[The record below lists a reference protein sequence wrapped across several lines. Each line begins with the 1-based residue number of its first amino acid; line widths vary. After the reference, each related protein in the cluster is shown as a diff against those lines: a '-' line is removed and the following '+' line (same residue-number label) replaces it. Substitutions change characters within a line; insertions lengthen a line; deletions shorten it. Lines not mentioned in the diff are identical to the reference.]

1 MRVKNYQKRDYIAA
15 ILFSLTTAV
24 RLGLG
29 LVVVKIIASEGGP
42 EGMGLLGQFM
52 GLLAI
57 VNTFAGGG
65 ISTGLT
71 KYIAQ
76 KRFKGLDSTIYLQT
90 ALAITL
96 LSGVL
101 FAIIL
106 LLCAN
111 WSSKLLFGTDAY
123 SSVIV
128 LLAIFQIFI
137 GLNNFSLAV
146 MNGRKDV
153 IGFST
158 ANILG
163 SVFGVVC
170 MYLVTQNGRIDSLM
184 FGLLLFSTST
194 FLFSPVFLWFR
205 HHEFRHAFKPIY
217 TRLAA
222 HKLIAFSG
230 MQLVTV
236 LTLPM
241 AQIFIRSLIEGR
253 YGWGVVG
260 YWQGVNKISDAYLQF
275 FLVFLANYFLP
286 RLAET
291 AKTEELKSLVFD
303 LLKIILPIC
312 ITSTVIIYV
321 TRYFFID
328 LLFSSTFTP
337 MADYFAFQLIGDVF
351 KISAYTL
358 VFVAISRAM
367 FKVMIYAE
375 ILQSLMLVLFTWIGA
390 IYYGPTGLVTGYAL
404 TYALYFSFALITFL
418 YFARRSR
425 LDLD

>member
-1 MRVKNYQKRDYIAA
+1 
-15 ILFSLTTAV
+15 L
-24 RLGLG
+24 
-29 LVVVKIIASEGGP
+29 
-42 EGMGLLGQFM
+42 
-52 GLLAI
+52 
-57 VNTFAGGG
+57 
-65 ISTGLT
+65 
-71 KYIAQ
+71 
-76 KRFKGLDSTIYLQT
+76 
-90 ALAITL
+90 
-96 LSGVL
+96 
-101 FAIIL
+101 
-106 LLCAN
+106 
-111 WSSKLLFGTDAY
+111 
-123 SSVIV
+123 
-128 LLAIFQIFI
+128 
-137 GLNNFSLAV
+137 
-146 MNGRKDV
+146 
-153 IGFST
+153 
-158 ANILG
+158 
-163 SVFGVVC
+163 
-170 MYLVTQNGRIDSLM
+170 
-184 FGLLLFSTST
+184 
-194 FLFSPVFLWFR
+194 
-205 HHEFRHAFKPIY
+205 RHAFKPIY
-217 TRLAA
+217 TRVAA

-367 FKVMIYAE
+367 FKVMICAE
-375 ILQSLMLVLFTWIGA
+375 ILQSLMLVLFTWIGT

-404 TYALYFSFALITFL
+404 TYALYFSFALLTFL